1 MTFFERLQ
9 QPHLF
14 FDGAMGTQLQQAG
27 LPAGASPDGWNLTH
41 PDVVL
46 AIHKAY
52 LEAGADVIT
61 SNTFGSNA
69 PRQKHASFSPA
80 ELAAAGVKLA
90 RQAVGNYGGE
100 RYVAFD
106 VGPLGE
112 FIEPMG
118 DLTEEEAEALFR
130 EPLEAGAAERP
141 DCILIETM
149 CDLTEALC
157 AVRAAKACGG
167 GIPVLC
173 TLSYDPNGRLMTGAT
188 LESVVA
194 ELEDAGVSA
203 LGCNCGVGPEQLVAL
218 LPRFAACSHVPLL
231 MQPNAGLPEYRDG
244 QTVYLVGPEAFA
256 AQMEQ
261 LYSGGAWGLG
271 GCCGTTPDHIRTLIE
286 TAGKS
291 EQ

>member
-1 MTFFERLQ
+1 MTFTDRLK

-27 LPAGASPDGWNLTH
+27 LPAGASPDEWNLTH
-41 PDVVL
+41 PGAVL

-61 SNTFGSNA
+61 TNTFGSNA
-69 PRQKHASFSPA
+69 PRQKHSSLNPA

-90 RQAVGNYGGE
+90 KQASADFGVE
-100 RYVAFD
+100 RFVAFD

-118 DLTEEEAEALFR
+118 DLTEAEAEAFFC
-130 EPLEAGAAERP
+130 EPIEAGAAERP

-167 GIPVLC
+167 GLPVLC
-173 TLSYDPNGRLMTGAT
+173 TLSYDPKGRLMTGAA
-188 LESVVA
+188 LEDVVA
-194 ELEDAGVSA
+194 ALEEAGVSA

-218 LPRFAACSHVPLL
+218 LPRFAACAHVPLV

-244 QTVYLVGPEAFA
+244 QTMYLVGAEAFA
-256 AQMEQ
+256 AQMQ
-261 LYSGGAWGLG
+261 RLFDGGVWGLG
-271 GCCGTTPDHIRTLIE
+271 GCCGTTPAHIRAMIE
-286 TAGKS
+286 SSGKTA
-291 EQ
+291 

>member
-1 MTFFERLQ
+1 MTFFDRLK

-27 LPAGASPDGWNLTH
+27 LPAGASPDGWNISH
-41 PDVVL
+41 PDTVL
-46 AIHKAY
+46 AIHRAY

-61 SNTFGSNA
+61 SNTFGANA
-69 PRQKHASFSPA
+69 PRQAHGSLSPA
-80 ELAAAGVKLA
+80 ALAAAGVKLA
-90 RQAVGNYGGE
+90 RQAADAFGGE
-100 RYVAFD
+100 RYVALD
-106 VGPLGE
+106 IGPLGE

-130 EPLEAGAAERP
+130 EPIEAGVAEHP

-157 AVRAAKACGG
+157 AVRAAKAFGG
-167 GIPVLC
+167 GLPVLC

-188 LESVVA
+188 LEDVVSG
-194 ELEDAGVSA
+194 LEEAGVSA

-218 LPRFAACSHVPLL
+218 LPRFTACAHVPLV

-244 QTVYLVGPEAFA
+244 ETVYLVGDEAFA
-256 AQMEQ
+256 AQMKQ
-261 LYSGGAWGLG
+261 LFDGGVWGLG
-271 GCCGTTPDHIRTLIE
+271 GCCGTTPDHIRALLSA
-286 TAGKS
+286 AGAAK
-291 EQ
+291 